1 MLRSSRA
8 KAAPLEKLAIA
19 IDDAIVVIMVKMLCG
34 VRLLISVCDDTWK
47 LILET
52 SETSYEIDKLRS
64 SHSSITSN
72 EIQI

>member
-34 VRLLISVCDDTWK
+34 CFGACVMTRGS
-47 LILET
+47 
-52 SETSYEIDKLRS
+52 
-64 SHSSITSN
+64 
-72 EIQI
+72 

>member
-19 IDDAIVVIMVKMLCG
+19 IDDAIVVIMVRMLWLCS
-34 VRLLISVCDDTWK
+34 VPSVCDDTWK

-52 SETSYEIDKLRS
+52 PETSNQRLINFELSFKHQRNQVI
-64 SHSSITSN
+64 
-72 EIQI
+72 